1 MALTI
6 DPEFA
11 DQIPPLTDEE
21 YNQLE
26 ENILAEGAVINPLIV
41 WDGIIVDGH
50 NRFRILQA
58 HPEITFKVHEKVFSN
73 RYEAIAWICKNQL
86 GRRNLTPAQYKY
98 LVGKRYE
105 AEKALRGGSQTRE
118 RDSETWRFT
127 SSGQNDHLRTSEKTS
142 ERIAKEIGKGEKYV
156 RRAEEFAKG
165 IDAAEH
171 IMPGIKPE
179 ILSGAIHPPDKD
191 VIAIA
196 RATPEK
202 RKALSEQ
209 LRKPRVSTNNPSSAA
224 HSSAGNSP
232 KGNTPKRIPSSLAS
246 IQAISEQLDSESD
259 HPRSEVDTAFIVCE
273 LNDAL
278 QSMIFRWKTCLDEYS
293 RQAST
298 EECQAEISILAERGI
313 QFLQKHKNI
322 QGEQNHE

>member
-1 MALTI
+1 MSLTI

-21 YNQLE
+21 YKQLE

-50 NRFRILQA
+50 NRFRILQL
-58 HPEITFKVHEKVFSN
+58 HPEITFKVHEKDFSD
-73 RYEAIAWICKNQL
+73 RLEAIAWICKNQL
-86 GRRNLTPAQYKY
+86 GRRNLTAAQYKY

-105 AEKALRGGSQTRE
+105 AEKERTAFHGNQFAQSQNPE
-118 RDSETWRFT
+118 KSGA
-127 SSGQNDHLRTSEKTS
+127 GQNDPHHKTDRTSEQ
-142 ERIAKEIGKGEKYV
+142 IAKEIGKGEKYV

-196 RATPEK
+196 RASPEK

-209 LRKPRVSTNNPSSAA
+209 LRKPRVSSNNPSSAV
-224 HSSAGNSP
+224 HSSADNSS
-232 KGNTPKRIPSSLAS
+232 KGTKRVPPSLAS
-246 IQAISEQLDSESD
+246 IQAISEQLDSESN
-259 HPRSEVDTAFIVCE
+259 HPRGEVDTAFIVCE
-273 LNDAL
+273 LKDAL
-278 QSMIFRWKTCLDEYS
+278 QSMIFRWKTCLDDYS
-293 RQAST
+293 RQASA
-298 EECQAEISILAERGI
+298 EECQTEISALAEKGI
-313 QFLQKHKNI
+313 QFLQKYKSI
-322 QGEQNHE
+322 EGEQN

>member
-1 MALTI
+1 MSLTI

-21 YNQLE
+21 YKQLE

-50 NRFRILQA
+50 NRFRILQL
-58 HPEITFKVHEKVFSN
+58 HPEITFKVHEKVFSD
-73 RYEAIAWICKNQL
+73 RLEAIAWIYKNQL
-86 GRRNLTPAQYKY
+86 GRRNLTATQYKY

-105 AEKALRGGSQTRE
+105 AEKKLIRNESGTNQHSDKE
-118 RDSETWRFT
+118 VC
-127 SSGQNDHLRTSEKTS
+127 GQNDHKPPAIRTS

-196 RATPEK
+196 RASPEK
-202 RKALSEQ
+202 RRALSEQ
-209 LRKPRVSTNNPSSAA
+209 LRKARASSNNPSSAA
-224 HSSAGNSP
+224 NSSPEDSS
-232 KGNTPKRIPSSLAS
+232 KGNTSKRIPSSLAS

-259 HPRSEVDTAFIVCE
+259 HPRGEVDTDFIVCE
-273 LNDAL
+273 LKDAL

-293 RQAST
+293 RQASA
-298 EECQAEISILAERGI
+298 EECQTEISALAEKGI
-313 QFLQKHKNI
+313 QFLQKYKSI
-322 QGEQNHE
+322 EGEQN

>member
-1 MALTI
+1 MSLTI

-21 YNQLE
+21 YKQLE

-50 NRFRILQA
+50 NRFRILQL
-58 HPEITFKVHEKVFSN
+58 HPEITFKVHEKVFSD
-73 RYEAIAWICKNQL
+73 RLEAIAWIYKNQL
-86 GRRNLTPAQYKY
+86 GRRNLTATQYKY

-105 AEKALRGGSQTRE
+105 AEKKLISNERGTNQHSDKEVG
-118 RDSETWRFT
+118 
-127 SSGQNDHLRTSEKTS
+127 GQNVHQPPTLKTS
-142 ERIAKEIGKGEKYV
+142 ERIAKEIGKNEKYV

-196 RATPEK
+196 RASPEK

-209 LRKPRVSTNNPSSAA
+209 LRKPRVSFNNPSSAV
-224 HSSAGNSP
+224 HSSADNSS
-232 KGNTPKRIPSSLAS
+232 KETKRVPSSLAS

-259 HPRSEVDTAFIVCE
+259 HPRGEVDTVFIVCE
-273 LNDAL
+273 LKDAL
-278 QSMIFRWKTCLDEYS
+278 QSMIFRWKTCLDDYS
-293 RQAST
+293 RQASA
-298 EECQAEISILAERGI
+298 EECQTEISALAEKGI
-313 QFLQKHKNI
+313 QFLQKYKSI
-322 QGEQNHE
+322 EGEQN

>member
-1 MALTI
+1 MSLTI

-21 YNQLE
+21 YKQLE

-50 NRFRILQA
+50 NRFRILQL
-58 HPEITFKVHEKVFSN
+58 HPEITFKVHEKVFSD
-73 RYEAIAWICKNQL
+73 RLEAIAWIYKNQL
-86 GRRNLTPAQYKY
+86 GRRNLTATQYKY

-105 AEKALRGGSQTRE
+105 AEKKLIRNESGTNQHSDKE
-118 RDSETWRFT
+118 VC
-127 SSGQNDHLRTSEKTS
+127 GQNDHKPPAIKTS

-196 RATPEK
+196 RASPEK
-202 RKALSEQ
+202 RRALSEQ
-209 LRKPRVSTNNPSSAA
+209 LRKARVSSNNPSSAA
-224 HSSAGNSP
+224 HSSADDSL
-232 KGNTPKRIPSSLAS
+232 KGTKKVPPSLAS

-259 HPRSEVDTAFIVCE
+259 HPRGEVDTDFIICE
-273 LNDAL
+273 LKDAL
-278 QSMIFRWKTCLDEYS
+278 QSMIFRWKTCLDDYS

-298 EECQAEISILAERGI
+298 EECQTEISALAEKGI
-313 QFLQKHKNI
+313 QFLQKHKRI
-322 QGEQNHE
+322 EGE